1 MSRRFLSRTGP
12 LWVICGFLSG
22 VATSFAAPSSLGSLA
37 VLPRIVPAGSA
48 STVTVTLPR
57 LDSSYISG
65 SAALYT
71 TDASGK
77 PLRKLAT
84 FVDDG
89 SKGDRVA
96 GDGILTAQFVVTE
109 AAPSDF
115 PIVASAAFKGALLRV
130 FSHPEVIE
138 VASDADAAGAKA
150 IVEGDA
156 VVFRYPNGSDVRSI
170 PVSAST
176 QTVVETDT
184 IRLTEEAV
192 ISNDQSH
199 VGVFSSRQIV
209 PNNSEE
215 VLEYSP
221 LDAEFRMY
229 SGAAGLLWQLEAPD
243 GNHFFLP
250 NNRWLFSRKG
260 DRIALVTAGEND
272 EDAVL
277 AVHTEW
283 GARIYQ
289 SLESFALIRDA
300 ALSPDGKF
308 LAALVLR
315 RVGAT
320 AQFLFWVAKVDTG
333 EVTEY
338 AFDADAFDSYY
349 FLPADTGFRL
359 FLNGAPAVSIP

>member
-1 MSRRFLSRTGP
+1 MF
-12 LWVICGFLSG
+12 
-22 VATSFAAPSSLGSLA
+22 
-37 VLPRIVPAGSA
+37 
-48 STVTVTLPR
+48 
-57 LDSSYISG
+57 
-65 SAALYT
+65 
-71 TDASGK
+71 
-77 PLRKLAT
+77 
-84 FVDDG
+84 
-89 SKGDRVA
+89 
-96 GDGILTAQFVVTE
+96 
-109 AAPSDF
+109 
-115 PIVASAAFKGALLRV
+115 
-130 FSHPEVIE
+130 
-138 VASDADAAGAKA
+138 
-150 IVEGDA
+150 
-156 VVFRYPNGSDVRSI
+156 
-170 PVSAST
+170 T

-277 AVHTEW
+277 AGYTEW

-289 SLESFALIRDA
+289 SRELR
-300 ALSPDGKF
+300 PDPRCSVIARRKI

-338 AFDADAFDSYY
+338 AFDADAFDLDD

-359 FLNGAPAVSIP
+359 FLRAPAVSIP